1 MVAAEAIKGI
11 YNIVL
16 LSSGAP
22 GITLWSKYR
31 KMLEINIICKFKGLG
46 VKKVALFVQIEENI
60 GKIT

>member
-46 VKKVALFVQIEENI
+46 VKKVAVFAN
-60 GKIT
+60 

>member
-22 GITLWSKYR
+22 GITLLSKYL
-31 KMLEINIICKFKGLG
+31 KILEMNIIQSRVFMSFGSC
-46 VKKVALFVQIEENI
+46 VDNDD
-60 GKIT
+60 KIFRG